1 MKNNALPGFLRHL
14 RDVRQLSPHS
24 VRAYRV
30 DIEQYLQFL
39 ASRGKPDPAGADRL
53 LVRAFLALL
62 RSRDYSRRTI
72 ARKLSSLRAFYRFL
86 CREGRCAVNPL
97 LAVRGPRQERLL
109 PRPLGSH
116 EIGLLLEAPDT
127 STAAGK
133 RDKAI
138 LETLYSTGMRAAEI
152 ASLDVN
158 SLDFISEI
166 ARVMG
171 KGNKERLC
179 PLGSHAVLAVESYLL
194 TRGITKSRAPYI
206 NEPLWLNKMGTR
218 LTSRSIQ
225 RILKKHLAAAGLG
238 DRASPHTL
246 RHSFATHLLE
256 NGADLRSVQEL
267 LGHASIATT
276 QIYTHLTVQRLKEIY
291 ERAHPR
297 A

>member
-1 MKNNALPGFLRHL
+1 MKNYALPGFLRHV

-30 DIEQYLQFL
+30 DIEQYLRFL
-39 ASRGKPDPAGADRL
+39 ATRGKPDPAQAGRL
-53 LVRAFLALL
+53 LVRGFLALL
-62 RSRDYSRRTI
+62 RSRKYSHRTI
-72 ARKLSSLRAFYRFL
+72 ARKLSSLRSFYRFL
-86 CREGRCAVNPL
+86 CREGHCETNPL
-97 LAVRGPRQERLL
+97 LAVRGPRTERLL
-109 PRPLGSH
+109 PQPLGSH
-116 EIGLLLEAPDT
+116 EIALLLGAPDT
-127 STAAGK
+127 STVLGK
-133 RDKAI
+133 RDQAI

-152 ASLDVN
+152 VSLNVS

-171 KGNKERLC
+171 KGRKERLC
-179 PLGSHAVLAVESYLL
+179 PLGSHAIPTIEDYLL
-194 TRGITKSRAPYI
+194 TRGITKSRAPFVH
-206 NEPLWLNKMGTR
+206 EPLWLNKMGTR
-218 LTSRSIQ
+218 LTSRSVQ
-225 RILKKHLAAAGLG
+225 RLLKKHLAAAGLG
-238 DRASPHTL
+238 NRASPHTL